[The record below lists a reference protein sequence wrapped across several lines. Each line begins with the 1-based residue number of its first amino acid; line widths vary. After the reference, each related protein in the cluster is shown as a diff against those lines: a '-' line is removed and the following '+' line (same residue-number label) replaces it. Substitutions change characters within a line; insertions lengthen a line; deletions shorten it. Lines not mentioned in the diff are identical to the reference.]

1 MSIPIR
7 GLIPLLSVK
16 SVPAS
21 IAFYERLG
29 FRNARTHTPE
39 GDDAP
44 VWAWLTGDDCSLMI
58 GESDEPVTAKQSG
71 LIIYMYVDVVAAK
84 HAELKAAGVEVSE
97 ITYPFW
103 SKGGEFGVKDLDGYT
118 IMIAHTGR

>member
-7 GLIPLLSVK
+7 GLIPLLQVT

-44 VWAWLTGDDCSLMI
+44 VWAWLTGDDCGLMI
-58 GESDEPVTAKQSG
+58 GESDEPVAADKG
-71 LIIYMYVDVVAAK
+71 VMIYMYVNDVAAK
-84 HAELKAAGVEVSE
+84 HAELKAAGVEVGE
-97 ITYPFW
+97 IEYPFW
-103 SKGGEFGVKDLDGYT
+103 SKGGEFLLKDADGYA
-118 IMIAHTGR
+118 I

>member
-7 GLIPLLSVK
+7 GLIPLLQVK
-16 SVPAS
+16 SVPDS

-58 GESDEPVTAKQSG
+58 GESDEPADAKKQG
-71 LIIYMYVDVVAAK
+71 LLIYMYVDDVAAK
-84 HAELKAAGVEVSE
+84 HAELKAAGVDVGE
-97 ITYPFW
+97 IEYPFW
-103 SKGGEFGVKDLDGYT
+103 SKRGEFGVKDLDGYA
-118 IMIAHTGR
+118 IMISHTGN